1 MLTLFRKHKINIPSL
16 STDNLATENLS
27 SDIHEIAKF
36 VQLTNEDIQNLR
48 LIDDIMEEHA
58 DTIAERHY
66 NMIMDTIEIKGIFDE
81 YTTYERY
88 IGAITKYYRELTK
101 PELTQSYIDY
111 RKKIG
116 TIHSRIKLTEE
127 WYIGS
132 YMRVYEYLVPHISAR
147 FASKPE
153 QLSGILL
160 ALNRMITFDT
170 IIVLMAYAEANE
182 LKLIE
187 NVSSAMDEVM
197 KIDEI
202 GELLEIVDQTTAE
215 ANEVNEATQGL
226 NMAVEQVAATASQA
240 SDRTKMMVEQAN
252 ESKDVVQVSLTG
264 FLSMI
269 DEFEKSKENFQAL
282 TSKVDAISEV
292 IDFIKSIADETNLL
306 ALNASIEAAR
316 AGEQGLGFAVVADEV
331 RKLAEQTKTS
341 VENITKEI
349 IEVQQESTNV
359 TASIESFSENLSEHI
374 EQTNVAMQ
382 AIDVI
387 MEHIDEVNTAIGAI
401 ASFTEGGATATEEI
415 SAKMNALQEHF
426 EKTRQMTFETGKA
439 LYTAGKGVNEIREAA
454 VKTIKSPTDEQ
465 RARMEETDEKV
476 AKWLEYNDVSGF
488 GEK

>member
-1 MLTLFRKHKINIPSL
+1 MLTLFRKTKVNIPPF
-16 STDNLATENLS
+16 TNHLATENLS
-27 SDIHEIAKF
+27 DNIQEIAKF
-36 VQLTNEDIQNLR
+36 VQLTKEDIQHLR
-48 LIDDIMEEHA
+48 LIDDLMEEHA
-58 DTIAERHY
+58 DAIAERHY
-66 NMIMDTIEIKGIFDE
+66 NMIMETSEIKGIFEE
-81 YTTYERY
+81 YTTYDRY
-88 IGAITKYYRELTK
+88 ISAITKYYRELTK
-101 PELTQSYIDY
+101 PELTQSYIEY

-116 TIHSRIKLTEE
+116 TIHSRIQLTEE

-132 YMRVYEYLVPHISAR
+132 YTRAYEYLLPHIAAK

-153 QLSGILL
+153 ELSNILL
-160 ALNRMITFDT
+160 ALNRMITFDM
-170 IIVLMAYAEANE
+170 IIVLIAYKEANE
-182 LKLIE
+182 HKLIE

-197 KIDEI
+197 QIDEI
-202 GELLEIVDQTTAE
+202 GELLKIVDETTSE
-215 ANEVNEATQGL
+215 ANEVNESTQEL
-226 NMAVEQVAATASQA
+226 NAAVEQVAVTASEA
-240 SDRTKMMVEQAN
+240 SNRTKMMVEQAN
-252 ESKDVVQVSLTG
+252 ESKDVVQGSLSG

-269 DEFEKSKENFQAL
+269 DEFEDAKENFNAL
-282 TSKVDAISEV
+282 TEKVDAISEV

-341 VENITKEI
+341 VDNITKEI
-349 IEVQQESTNV
+349 IEVQQESINV
-359 TASIESFSENLSEHI
+359 SSSIESFSENLNEHI
-374 EQTNVAMQ
+374 EKTNVAMQ

-439 LYTAGKGVNEIREAA
+439 LYTAGKGVNDIRQTAI
-454 VKTIKSPTDEQ
+454 KSIKSPTDEQ